1 MFTDL
6 LNRMQSMLQREDI
19 SVVLNSVQETK
30 SPVKDEL
37 EYSSPLPKIDFN
49 VNEADLERHRQLMA
63 TVDEA
68 EQEADAEDLGDE
80 LMNDQSSDKKEEEDN
95 EDEKEEENKASET

>member
-1 MFTDL
+1 
-6 LNRMQSMLQREDI
+6 MLQREDI

-30 SPVKDEL
+30 SPEKE
-37 EYSSPLPKIDFN
+37 EQYSSPLPKIDFN

-68 EQEADAEDLGDE
+68 E
-80 LMNDQSSDKKEEEDN
+80 
-95 EDEKEEENKASET
+95 

>member
-30 SPVKDEL
+30 SPEKE
-37 EYSSPLPKIDFN
+37 EQYSSPLPKIDFN

-68 EQEADAEDLGDE
+68 E
-80 LMNDQSSDKKEEEDN
+80 
-95 EDEKEEENKASET
+95 